1 MNGGRTRLRVRLPLF
16 LLLTLA
22 APGGAAVVAS
32 LEAVGSRTAPG
43 RLERLLETRA
53 GADFDPARWEWDLA
67 RLRRT
72 ELFYA
77 VQGSTR
83 AVPGGVAARVEAKN
97 KFSTL
102 PILKFKQGGGSS
114 LWTLGLYDVNLGR
127 RLLEAGGQFERF
139 NGRDGFAV
147 WFRHPYGGG
156 PRLRLGAD
164 LLAHT
169 VDLPLLDVHGRPEAH
184 FLHEETRATLRAG
197 FEAAPRLRADLN
209 AAVYRNVFKQDDSTP
224 LKAARNAAFTAAHP
238 LRSGRTVSLLP
249 RLAYGRLE
257 RAPVALEGW
266 EAAVGGELAAK
277 AFGSDFGFA
286 RGELELTGG
295 LVPRPGWNLA
305 GQARLGTKTGHGFQH
320 KHYLGG
326 LDSVRGFLDGQLR
339 GDQLWQVNLEARP
352 TLLERPTAVLQG
364 NLFTDWAKT
373 WDARAF
379 GAEGF
384 HDPVVSVG
392 TGARLI
398 LPRVYRAVLRTDFA
412 WTLRPVRRFGF
423 SLGLQQFF

>member
-1 MNGGRTRLRVRLPLF
+1 MSAGRTRKRVRLALF
-16 LLLTLA
+16 SLLACSA
-22 APGGAAVVAS
+22 AAEAAVVAS
-32 LEAVGSRTAPG
+32 LEASGSRTAPG

-53 GADFDPARWEWDLA
+53 GGGFDPEVWDADLA

-72 ELFYA
+72 ELFYSVEGTTA
-77 VQGSTR
+77 
-83 AVPGGVAARVEAKN
+83 AAPGGVAARVAAKN

-102 PILKFKQGGGSS
+102 PVVKFKQGGGSK
-114 LWTLGLYDVNLGR
+114 LWTVGLYDVNLLR
-127 RLLEAGGQFERF
+127 ALLEAGGQYERF
-139 NGRDGFAV
+139 NGRNGFAL
-147 WFRHPYGGG
+147 WFRNPYGGG
-156 PRLRLGAD
+156 PRTRLGAD
-164 LLAHT
+164 VTAHT

-184 FLHEETRATLRAG
+184 FLHEETRVTLRAG
-197 FEAAPRLRADLN
+197 HEVGRRLRADLN
-209 AAVYRNVFKQDDSTP
+209 AAVYRNVFKRDDSTT
-224 LKAARNAAFTAAHP
+224 LKAARNAAFSAGHP
-238 LRSGRTVSLLP
+238 LRSGLTVSLLP

-257 RAPVALEGW
+257 RAPAALTGW

-295 LVPRPGWNLA
+295 AVPRPGWNLA
-305 GQARLGTKTGHGFQH
+305 GQARLGTKTGHDFQH

-339 GDQLWQVNLEARP
+339 GDQFWQANLEARP

-384 HDPVVSVG
+384 HDPVYSVG
-392 TGARLI
+392 VGARLI
-398 LPRVYRAVLRTDFA
+398 LPRVYRAVLRADSA
-412 WTLRPVRRFGF
+412 WTLRPIRRFGF
-423 SLGLQQFF
+423 SVGLQQFF